1 MQGYAGELDMDAELD
16 RIDGRGAFKRPKT
29 APGERFTPGGMQ
41 RNKKRLGRDEKFGE
55 STNEASSAAVICAL
69 ASSINLESGP
79 TAAAAAA
86 AASVGRASTLPLSY
100 PILSY
105 PILSL
110 HLPP

>member
-55 STNEASSAAVICAL
+55 SANEAPSAAVICAL
-69 ASSINLESGP
+69 ASSVNFWKWPDRGCRRRRCCCQPRFNPS
-79 TAAAAAA
+79 
-86 AASVGRASTLPLSY
+86 
-100 PILSY
+100 